1 VFIVNRFE
9 NQCLGTAAI
18 ACVWREVI
26 EMTPTLASV
35 LHKVLLVDD
44 DDDVRAVMEATLQ
57 SRGFEVSTAEGVVE
71 ALTRIIR
78 ERHYERQRAVQI
90 GI

>member
-1 VFIVNRFE
+1 
-9 NQCLGTAAI
+9 
-18 ACVWREVI
+18 
-26 EMTPTLASV
+26 MTPTLASV